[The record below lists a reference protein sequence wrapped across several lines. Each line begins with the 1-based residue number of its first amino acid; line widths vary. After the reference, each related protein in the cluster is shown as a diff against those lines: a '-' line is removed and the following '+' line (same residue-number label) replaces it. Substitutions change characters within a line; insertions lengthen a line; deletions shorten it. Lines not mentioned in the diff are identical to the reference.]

1 MNSRLTTAVA
11 FKLFSIWL
19 IVQMILHIPMVWQ
32 LFYMTID
39 YHSPSKVT
47 NAYPYLILISLAFCG
62 GLAAII
68 IFKLGNNVIDQIPD
82 EQNSNLNLIDLEI
95 LLLQLLGVFFVVTS
109 IAYLPNI
116 TFSTYKTIVRE
127 ETVYWARVISQLS
140 ELSLGLFLIAKPK
153 VFQSILKKR
162 R

>member
-1 MNSRLTTAVA
+1 
-11 FKLFSIWL
+11 
-19 IVQMILHIPMVWQ
+19 MVWQ

-39 YHSPSKVT
+39 YHSPNKIT

-68 IFKLGNNVIDQIPD
+68 IFKLGNNVIAQIPD
-82 EQNSNLNLIDLEI
+82 EQNSNLNLRDLEI

-109 IAYLPNI
+109 IAYLPTI
-116 TFSTYKTIVRE
+116 TFSTYKHILRE
-127 ETVYWARVISQLS
+127 ETVYWARVSSQLS
-140 ELSLGLFLIAKPK
+140 ELLLGFLLLAKPQI
-153 VFQSILKKR
+153 FQSILKKR